1 MNPLS
6 LTQGEACAGELP
18 LCHFQ
23 DAADGLFAELERYE
37 AFVGAFVWQSLRA
50 ECGFDERGGPQRV
63 ATVEI
68 GRQ

>member
-1 MNPLS
+1 MNTLNPIPE
-6 LTQGEACAGELP
+6 GARAGELQ

-50 ECGFDERGGPQRV
+50 ECGFDERAGRV
-63 ATVEI
+63 F
-68 GRQ
+68 GD